1 MRYCYGNEYNYATF
15 IVMETGFDSIK
26 KLVNEL
32 KTLTFW
38 DRIFKWSEVRA
49 TLVDA
54 SADLQRMISGYESQ
68 SQLRHELELEK
79 NRNKSAQESV
89 EELKFLRTEKES
101 LMKDKVSLESKNEI
115 YLRRG
120 TELSNELSASRQK
133 NEVYENELKS
143 LRNEIAYLKS
153 SDDQRLKEYEN
164 RMSNLTETIKRFDR
178 DRIQEKEDRHAR
190 EIERLKLMK
199 QTWVNHEDTVKS
211 RMKLIC
217 NRKGVEY
224 CEKVPFKGK
233 PDNTLKINEEYIIF
247 DAKSPANEDLTNFPQ
262 YIKAQTEQASKYVK
276 EENVRKEIFLV
287 VPVNTLE
294 VLKQFEYQLSDYN
307 VYIISVDALEP
318 IIIALQKIEAYEFAE
333 KLSPEDRDN
342 ICRVIGKF
350 VHLSKRR
357 IQIDGFF
364 AKQFFELLYRKD
376 AELPAEFLEKATEF
390 ERNEVLNPPS
400 DRRTKQISN
409 RELQQEV
416 NKIKSDAEQKG
427 IYTEETHLSKGLNKL
442 PLYIEDSSAD
452 SKDQKSLFGSAQSED

>member
-1 MRYCYGNEYNYATF
+1 
-15 IVMETGFDSIK
+15 METGFDSIK
-26 KLVNEL
+26 RLVNEL

-38 DRIFKWSEVRA
+38 DRIVKWGSIRS

-79 NRNKSAQESV
+79 NRNKSAQQAV
-89 EELKFLRTEKES
+89 EEVKFLRNEKES
-101 LMKDKVSLESKNEI
+101 LMKDKVALESKNQIHIKRE
-115 YLRRG
+115 
-120 TELSNELSASRQK
+120 TELISELS
-133 NEVYENELKS
+133 V
-143 LRNEIAYLKS
+143 LRNKLEISDNEIKEIRNENTRFKS
-153 SDDQRLKEYEN
+153 TSDQRLKDYLEKVNTLSEAHA
-164 RMSNLTETIKRFDR
+164 RVERERTE
-178 DRIQEKEDRHAR
+178 EKELRHAR

-199 QTWVNHEDTVKS
+199 LTWVNHEENVKS

-247 DAKSPANEDLTNFPQ
+247 DAKSPANEDLSNFPQ
-262 YIKAQTEQASKYVK
+262 YIKAQTEQASKYIK

-318 IIIALQKIEAYEFAE
+318 IILALQKIEAYEFAE

-390 ERNEVLNPPS
+390 EKNEVLNPPS

-409 RELQQEV
+409 RDLQQEV

-427 IYTEETHLSKGLNKL
+427 IYTEESHLSRGLNKL

-452 SKDQKSLFGSAQSED
+452 SKDQKELF

>member
-1 MRYCYGNEYNYATF
+1 
-15 IVMETGFDSIK
+15 METGFDSIK
-26 KLVNEL
+26 RLVNEL

-38 DRIFKWSEVRA
+38 DRIFKWGTVRA

-79 NRNKSAQESV
+79 NRNKSVQESL

-101 LMKDKVSLESKNEI
+101 LMKDKASLESKNEI
-115 YLRRG
+115 YLKRG
-120 TELSNELSASRQK
+120 TELSNEVSALRSK
-133 NEVYENELKS
+133 IEAYENELKG
-143 LRNEIAYLKS
+143 LRNENTYLKS
-153 SDDQRLKEYEN
+153 SDEQRLKEYES

-190 EIERLKLMK
+190 EIERLRLMK
-199 QTWVNHEDTVKS
+199 QTWINHEDNVKS
-211 RMKLIC
+211 RIKLIC
-217 NRKGVEY
+217 NRHGVEY
-224 CEKVPFKGK
+224 ADQVPFKGK
-233 PDNTLKINEEYIIF
+233 PDNTLKINDEYIIF
-247 DAKSPANEDLTNFPQ
+247 DAKSPANDDLSNFPL
-262 YIKAQTEQASKYVK
+262 YLKAQTEQAAKYIK

-294 VLKQFEYQLSDYN
+294 AIKNFEYRLSDYN
-307 VYIISVDALEP
+307 VYVISVDALEP
-318 IIIALQKIEAYEFAE
+318 IIIALQKIEAYEFAD

-390 ERNEVLNPPS
+390 EKNEVLNPPS

-409 RELQQEV
+409 RDLQQEV

-427 IYTEETHLSKGLNKL
+427 IYTEETHLSKGLNRL
-442 PLYIEDSSAD
+442 PLYTDDSSPD
-452 SKDQKSLFGSAQSED
+452 SQEQKELF

>member
-1 MRYCYGNEYNYATF
+1 
-15 IVMETGFDSIK
+15 METGFDSIK

-38 DRIFKWSEVRA
+38 DRIFKWGSIRA

-68 SQLRHELELEK
+68 SQLRHELEIEK
-79 NRNKSAQESV
+79 NRNKSAQESI
-89 EELKFLRTEKES
+89 EELKFLRNEKES
-101 LMKDKVSLESKNEI
+101 LMKDKVALESKNQIHIKRE
-115 YLRRG
+115 
-120 TELSNELSASRQK
+120 TELISELSVLRNKLEIS
-133 NEVYENELKS
+133 ENEIKEI
-143 LRNEIAYLKS
+143 RNENTRFKS
-153 SDDQRLKEYEN
+153 TSDQRLKDYLEKVNSLNEAHLRVERERN
-164 RMSNLTETIKRFDR
+164 E
-178 DRIQEKEDRHAR
+178 EKELRHAR

-199 QTWVNHEDTVKS
+199 QTWVNHEDNVKS

-247 DAKSPANEDLTNFPQ
+247 DAKSPASEDLSNFPQ

-318 IIIALQKIEAYEFAE
+318 VIIALQKIEAYEFAE

-376 AELPAEFLEKATEF
+376 AELPPEFLEKATEF

-409 RELQQEV
+409 RDLQQEV
-416 NKIKSDAEQKG
+416 DKIKSDAEQKG
-427 IYTEETHLSKGLNKL
+427 IYTEESHLSKGLNKL
-442 PLYIEDSSAD
+442 PLYLEDSSTD
-452 SKDQKSLFGSAQSED
+452 SKDQKELF

>member
-1 MRYCYGNEYNYATF
+1 
-15 IVMETGFDSIK
+15 
-26 KLVNEL
+26 
-32 KTLTFW
+32 
-38 DRIFKWSEVRA
+38 
-49 TLVDA
+49 
-54 SADLQRMISGYESQ
+54 
-68 SQLRHELELEK
+68 
-79 NRNKSAQESV
+79 
-89 EELKFLRTEKES
+89 
-101 LMKDKVSLESKNEI
+101 
-115 YLRRG
+115 
-120 TELSNELSASRQK
+120 
-133 NEVYENELKS
+133 
-143 LRNEIAYLKS
+143 
-153 SDDQRLKEYEN
+153 
-164 RMSNLTETIKRFDR
+164 

-199 QTWVNHEDTVKS
+199 QTWVNHEDNVKS
-211 RMKLIC
+211 RIKLIC

-224 CEKVPFKGK
+224 CERVPFKGK
-233 PDNTLKINEEYIIF
+233 PDNTLKINDEYIIF
-247 DAKSPANEDLTNFPQ
+247 DAKSPASEDLTNFPQ

-307 VYIISVDALEP
+307 VYVISVDALEP
-318 IIIALQKIEAYEFAE
+318 VIIALQKIEAYEFAE

-409 RELQQEV
+409 RDLQQEV

-442 PLYIEDSSAD
+442 PLYSGDAAAD
-452 SKDQKSLFGSAQSED
+452 STDQKELF

>member
-1 MRYCYGNEYNYATF
+1 
-15 IVMETGFDSIK
+15 METGFDSIK
-26 KLVNEL
+26 RLVNEL

-38 DRIFKWSEVRA
+38 DRIFKWGTVRA

-54 SADLQRMISGYESQ
+54 SADLQRMINGYESQ

-79 NRNKSAQESV
+79 NRNKTIQESL

-101 LMKDKVSLESKNEI
+101 LMKDKVSLESRNDN
-115 YLRRG
+115 YLKRG
-120 TELSNELSASRQK
+120 TELSNEVSALRQK
-133 NEVYENELKS
+133 IESYENELKS
-143 LRNEIAYLKS
+143 LRNENTYLKS
-153 SDDQRLKEYEN
+153 SDEQRLKEYES

-190 EIERLKLMK
+190 EIERLRLMK
-199 QTWVNHEDTVKS
+199 QTWINHEDNVKS
-211 RMKLIC
+211 RIKLIC
-217 NRKGVEY
+217 NRHGVEY
-224 CEKVPFKGK
+224 ADQVPFKGK
-233 PDNTLKINEEYIIF
+233 PDNTLKINDEYIIF
-247 DAKSPANEDLTNFPQ
+247 DAKSPANDDLSNFPL
-262 YIKAQTEQASKYVK
+262 YLKAQTEQASKYIK

-294 VLKQFEYQLSDYN
+294 AIKNFEYRLSDYN
-307 VYIISVDALEP
+307 VYVISVDALEP
-318 IIIALQKIEAYEFAE
+318 IIIALQKIEAYEFAD

-409 RELQQEV
+409 RDLQQEV

-427 IYTEETHLSKGLNKL
+427 IYTEETHLSKGLNRL
-442 PLYIEDSSAD
+442 PLYTDDSSPD
-452 SKDQKSLFGSAQSED
+452 SQEQKELF

>member
-1 MRYCYGNEYNYATF
+1 
-15 IVMETGFDSIK
+15 METGFDSIK
-26 KLVNEL
+26 RLVNEL

-38 DRIFKWSEVRA
+38 DRIFKWGTVRA

-54 SADLQRMISGYESQ
+54 SADLQRMINGYESQ

-79 NRNKSAQESV
+79 NRNKSVQDSL

-101 LMKDKVSLESKNEI
+101 LMKDKVSLESRNDN
-115 YLRRG
+115 YLKRG
-120 TELSNELSASRQK
+120 TELSNEVSALRQK
-133 NEVYENELKS
+133 IESYENELKS
-143 LRNEIAYLKS
+143 LRNENAYLKS
-153 SDDQRLKEYEN
+153 SDEQRLKEYES

-190 EIERLKLMK
+190 EIERLRLMK
-199 QTWVNHEDTVKS
+199 QTWINHEDNVKS
-211 RMKLIC
+211 RIKLIC
-217 NRKGVEY
+217 NRHGVEY
-224 CEKVPFKGK
+224 ADQVPFKGK
-233 PDNTLKINEEYIIF
+233 PDNTLKINDEYIIF
-247 DAKSPANEDLTNFPQ
+247 DAKSPANDDLSNFPL
-262 YIKAQTEQASKYVK
+262 YLKAQTEQASKYIK

-294 VLKQFEYQLSDYN
+294 AIKNFEYRLSDYN
-307 VYIISVDALEP
+307 VYVISVDALEP
-318 IIIALQKIEAYEFAE
+318 IIIALQKIEAYEFAD

-409 RELQQEV
+409 RDLQQEV

-427 IYTEETHLSKGLNKL
+427 IYTEETHLSKGLNRL
-442 PLYIEDSSAD
+442 PLYTEDSNPD
-452 SKDQKSLFGSAQSED
+452 SQEQKELF